1 MSSAS
6 PFSVHTTEEVEN
18 LMKSGSVSSSFNA
31 DGSLLLDYLEGSVP
45 SSLIAF
51 PLSSIVFS
59 NAQILKRFEVN
70 FTEFVDVVQIAS
82 ESVVVASETASIS
95 QSVVEAADTSSVVE
109 ANTSVASKDVIL
121 ELRQQLGQ
129 GASDTDFDSEFPYL
143 PLNTPEQ

>member
-31 DGSLLLDYLEGSVP
+31 DGSLLLDYLEGSVS

-59 NAQILKRFEVN
+59 NDQIVKKFEVN
-70 FTEFVDVVQIAS
+70 FIEFADVIQVTS
-82 ESVVVASETASIS
+82 ESVTQSFEAETVEKSVAES
-95 QSVVEAADTSSVVE
+95 ADTSSVVDTG
-109 ANTSVASKDVIL
+109 ATVASKDVIL

-129 GASDTDFDSEFPYL
+129 GTSDSDFDSEFPYL
-143 PLNTPEQ
+143 PLN